1 MFRIFILHLF
11 NSIEG
16 IPGRTELGN
25 TSVAVELKTGV
36 PNTRR
41 DSGISSG
48 SSLYSA
54 RSV

>member
-1 MFRIFILHLF
+1 M
-11 NSIEG
+11 
-16 IPGRTELGN
+16 PGRTELGN

-54 RSV
+54 R

>member
-1 MFRIFILHLF
+1 MFLFI
-11 NSIEG
+11 G
-16 IPGRTELGN
+16 GPMPGRTDIGTN
-25 TSVAVELKTGV
+25 VAVELKTAP

-54 RSV
+54 R